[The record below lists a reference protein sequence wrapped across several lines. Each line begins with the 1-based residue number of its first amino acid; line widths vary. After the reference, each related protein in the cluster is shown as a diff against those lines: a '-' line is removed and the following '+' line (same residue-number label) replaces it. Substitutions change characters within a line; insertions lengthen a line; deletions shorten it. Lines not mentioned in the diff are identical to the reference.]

1 MEILILVLLYYFSQN
16 PQFAESVQP
25 LMAKLKDSQHM
36 LDFLNDLS
44 KFTETFSTFKKEEP
58 KRGEPKNEQPERK
71 KTPEKK
77 ENPQSP
83 TAGIADAFIEEI
95 LNGYLK
101 KQ

>member
-25 LMAKLKDSQHM
+25 LMEKLKDSQHM

-44 KFTETFSTFKKEEP
+44 KFTETFSTFKTQKQTDTHHETAS
-58 KRGEPKNEQPERK
+58 KDK
-71 KTPEKK
+71 KDEKK

-83 TAGIADAFIEEI
+83 TSGIADAFIEEI
-95 LNGYLK
+95 LNEYLK